1 MAKNQSVGVREF
13 AKQVGCSHVLIL
25 NLIKRG
31 IMPQN
36 KDKTIPL
43 KAGLAAYENR
53 KELGKEK
60 KKEESKKGKKSEKK
74 EKTSKKVSRVTLPED
89 PTEEEAEDDS
99 EDETPS
105 LSGKSKDVYDLTTQ
119 FNKAR
124 LAEKTYQAKLKEIEF
139 KLKKGEL
146 IQKTEV
152 EADAA
157 AVASEIRERLTSI
170 PVRISALCEMQSAR
184 KIEEVMSD
192 AIQDALVSL
201 SKSKFVKGNNEEAE
215 TK

>member
-43 KAGLAAYENR
+43 KEGLVAYENR
-53 KELGKEK
+53 KALGKEK
-60 KKEESKKGKKSEKK
+60 KKEEPKKRKVSQK
-74 EKTSKKVSRVTLPED
+74 EKKVSHETLPED
-89 PTEEEAEDDS
+89 EPEEETEDV
-99 EDETPS
+99 EAPS
-105 LSGKSKDVYDLTTQ
+105 LSGKSKDVFDLTTQ

-146 IQKTEV
+146 VPRAAV

-157 AVASEIRERLTSI
+157 AIASELRERLTSI
-170 PVRISALCEMQSAR
+170 PVRISAMCERQPAR
-184 KIEEVMSD
+184 KIEEVMGD
-192 AIQDALVSL
+192 AIQDALISL
-201 SKSKFVKGNNEEAE
+201 SKSKFMKGNNEETTEA
-215 TK
+215 K